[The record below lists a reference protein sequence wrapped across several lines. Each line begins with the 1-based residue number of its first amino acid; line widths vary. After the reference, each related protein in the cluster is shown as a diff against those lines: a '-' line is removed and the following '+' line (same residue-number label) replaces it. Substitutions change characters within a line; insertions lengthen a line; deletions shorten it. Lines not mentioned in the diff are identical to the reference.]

1 MFPGPDDD
9 PFRCFAAWLAE
20 AEESEPNDPNAMAL
34 ATVDADG
41 LPSVRMVLLKGA
53 DPSGFVFY
61 TNLDSRKGG
70 ELAGNPQ
77 AALLFHWKSRRRQ
90 IRAEGAVT
98 PVTEEEAD
106 AYFASRARPSQIG
119 AWASKQSQALESRYA
134 LERAVAAETARFG
147 VSKVPRPPHWS
158 GFRLSPSR
166 IEFWQD
172 GKFRLH
178 DRAQYTRDGEGWSY
192 TRLYP

>member
-9 PFRCFAAWLAE
+9 PFRSFAAWLAE

-34 ATVDADG
+34 ATVDAHG

-61 TNLDSRKGG
+61 TNLHSRKGG

-90 IRAEGAVT
+90 IRAEGGVT
-98 PVTEEEAD
+98 PVTDEEAD
-106 AYFASRARPSQIG
+106 AYFQPRAAKPDRRLGLQ
-119 AWASKQSQALESRYA
+119 
-134 LERAVAAETARFG
+134 AVAGA
-147 VSKVPRPPHWS
+147 
-158 GFRLSPSR
+158 
-166 IEFWQD
+166 
-172 GKFRLH
+172 GKPLCAGTGR
-178 DRAQYTRDGEGWSY
+178 GG
-192 TRLYP
+192 